1 MTASENQVTL
11 VAAVGDRP
19 METYR
24 IANRVRPTTVWLLHT
39 VETAGNSQAL
49 KGLLTEKLGV
59 TQVDQRKV
67 PPFHVPP
74 PTGFPDASENRRITI
89 AASGG
94 TKPMLWGIQRW
105 YDGLEQSKQKGAYA
119 VDEADGRVFCLDQDS
134 SSSGAQDV
142 KLNLN
147 LEEIAGLHEAK
158 VLNGSASSQQPFL
171 ARKRFNRLRRQLC
184 NSGDLPGGANQAGKL
199 LEKVVAQALADP
211 HLPGSWYL
219 NPKVHTAAGRE
230 FELDVVRCH
239 EGRVWVLECKYGTPD
254 FELALQD
261 MAEVELRARQVGG
274 ADVRSG
280 LLIRKDKRADQLNE
294 MEYLWVWNRPE
305 VFHWDDLKGL
315 LGCDGASSTAIRD
328 FFTR

>member
-1 MTASENQVTL
+1 MTTSKEQMNL

-39 VETAGNSQAL
+39 AETAGNSQAL
-49 KGLLTEKLGV
+49 KSLLTEKLGV
-59 TQVDQRKV
+59 TQVDQFKV

-74 PTGFPDASENRRITI
+74 PTGFPDASENRRIAI

-105 YDGLEQSKQKGAYA
+105 YDGLDPLRKAGAYA
-119 VDEADGRVFCLDQDS
+119 VNESDGHVFLVDLGSDSAGTQVSINLD
-134 SSSGAQDV
+134 
-142 KLNLN
+142 
-147 LEEIAGLHEAK
+147 LEEIAGLHQAK
-158 VLNGSASSQQPFL
+158 ILNGSASSQQPFL
-171 ARKRFNRLRRQLC
+171 ASKRFDGLQRQLC
-184 NSGDLPGGANQAGKL
+184 NSGDLPGDAKQAGKL
-199 LEKVVAQALADP
+199 LEKVVAQALANTN
-211 HLPGSWYL
+211 LPGCGYL
-219 NPKVHTAAGRE
+219 NPKVHTSGGRE

-239 EGRVWVLECKYGTPD
+239 QGRVWVLECKYGTPD

-280 LLIRKDKRADQLNE
+280 LLIRKKQRADQLND

-305 VFHWDDLKGL
+305 VFHWNDLKGL
-315 LGCDGASSTAIRD
+315 LGCDGASSTAILD
-328 FFTR
+328 FFNQ